1 MEKSAVDGTSQRL
14 RRGTGGLLHRLGS
27 FLPFSFRF
35 GAGMLIKSNNYEH
48 LFQREECGMKKDCV
62 YMNKCYRHGSA
73 LELTGENLL
82 CNDGEWKKDLD
93 QPKDRKTK
101 ALGKDM

>member
-1 MEKSAVDGTSQRL
+1 
-14 RRGTGGLLHRLGS
+14 
-27 FLPFSFRF
+27 
-35 GAGMLIKSNNYEH
+35 
-48 LFQREECGMKKDCV
+48 MKKDCV